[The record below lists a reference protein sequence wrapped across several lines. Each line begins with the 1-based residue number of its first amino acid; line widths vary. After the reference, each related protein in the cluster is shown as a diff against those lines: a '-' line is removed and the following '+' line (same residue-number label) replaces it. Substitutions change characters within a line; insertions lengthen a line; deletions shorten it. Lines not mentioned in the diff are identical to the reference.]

1 MLLNRSLRFDENS
14 GQYYHYY
21 TINIRFQNYRYLIKF
36 NKIFLQKKKKKKKE
50 RKKTKENRS
59 IH

>member
-50 RKKTKENRS
+50 
-59 IH
+59 IHRIRN